1 MKKFIFIFLMIFG
14 FVTFSHAQI
23 QYYKT
28 TSFAEAKIY
37 NGKYY
42 WGDWQPS
49 DMVLTINLNTDVIT
63 IYSPKTQIY
72 KVYKTGDAFTD
83 NKGGRQVTF
92 YVIDQDYDKGTVRL
106 RIESNGNSQVYID
119 FLNCAWC
126 YNVIRTS

>member
-1 MKKFIFIFLMIFG
+1 MMFS
-14 FVTFSHAQI
+14 FVISSNAQV

-28 TSFAEAKIY
+28 TAFAEAKIY
-37 NGKYY
+37 NGTYY
-42 WGDWQPS
+42 WGDWQS
-49 DMVLTINLNTDVIT
+49 SSLVITFNLNTDVIT

-72 KVYKTGDAFTD
+72 KVYKTGNAYTD
-83 NKGGRQVTF
+83 SKGGRQITF

-106 RIESNGNSQVYID
+106 RIESNGNSQVYVD

>member
-14 FVTFSHAQI
+14 FVISSQAQI

-37 NGKYY
+37 NGTYY
-42 WGDWQPS
+42 WGDWQS
-49 DMVLTINLNTDVIT
+49 SNMVLTINLNTDVIT
-63 IYSPKTQIY
+63 IYSPKTQVY
-72 KVYKTGDAFTD
+72 KVYKTGNVFTD
-83 NKGGRQVTF
+83 SKDGKQVTF

>member
-1 MKKFIFIFLMIFG
+1 
-14 FVTFSHAQI
+14 
-23 QYYKT
+23 
-28 TSFAEAKIY
+28 
-37 NGKYY
+37 
-42 WGDWQPS
+42 
-49 DMVLTINLNTDVIT
+49 MVLTINLNTDVIT

-72 KVYKTGDAFTD
+72 KVYKTGDVFTD

-126 YNVIRTS
+126 YNVYRTS

>member
-1 MKKFIFIFLMIFG
+1 MKKFIFILLMIFG

-42 WGDWQPS
+42 WGDWQS
-49 DMVLTINLNTDVIT
+49 SNLVLTINLNTDVIT
-63 IYSPKTQIY
+63 IYSLKTQIY
-72 KVYKTGDAFTD
+72 KVYKTGDVFTD

-106 RIESNGNSQVYID
+106 RIESNGNSQIYID

-126 YNVIRTS
+126 YDVIRTS

>member
-1 MKKFIFIFLMIFG
+1 MKKFIFIFLMIFE

-42 WGDWQPS
+42 WGDWQS
-49 DMVLTINLNTDVIT
+49 SNLVLTINLNTDVIT
-63 IYSPKTQIY
+63 IYSLNTQIY
-72 KVYKTGDAFTD
+72 KVYKTGDVFTD
-83 NKGGRQVTF
+83 NKGGRQVIF